1 MSRKGLFAQGWAV
14 RPAPGYE
21 RCKSAAG
28 TQRAELVGKSTFG
41 YFWCSFKSDSYSQG
55 LASKKAMDGTPH
67 RDQTQNTEHRTQNTE
82 HRTPNT
88 KHKNTSEARPTL
100 WSPPTSAQQ

>member
-41 YFWCSFKSDSYSQG
+41 YFWCFFKSDSYSQG
-55 LASKKAMDGTPH
+55 LASKKARDGKPH
-67 RDQTQNTEHRTQNTE
+67 KHATHATQTTQTTQAN
-82 HRTPNT
+82 NT
-88 KHKNTSEARPTL
+88 KKTKTK
-100 WSPPTSAQQ
+100 T

>member
-28 TQRAELVGKSTFG
+28 TQRAELVGETLFG
-41 YFWCSFKSDSYSQG
+41 YFFVFEKVTRTARDW
-55 LASKKAMDGTPH
+55 LRKKPWMARHT
-67 RDQTQNTEHRTQNTE
+67 RKEKEKEKEKNINQQNYPQ
-82 HRTPNT
+82 
-88 KHKNTSEARPTL
+88 
-100 WSPPTSAQQ
+100 